1 MTKSRTGLVSK
12 RALDIAVSVVGLI
25 VTAPVQVVLAGV
37 IAKRLGRPVFFV
49 QPRPG
54 KDGNVFDLVKFRTML
69 PVDETRGLVSDEDR
83 MTMFGA
89 FLRSTSLDELPTL
102 WNVLR
107 GDMSLV
113 GPRPLLVRY
122 LDRYSPR
129 QARRH
134 DVRPGITGLAQI
146 SGRNSLSWDDK
157 FELDVTYVDTRSFL
171 GDLRILV
178 GTVAKVARREGVTE
192 AGSVTV
198 TEFRG
203 SDPAAS

>member
-1 MTKSRTGLVSK
+1 MTASPSGLALK
-12 RALDIAVSVVGLI
+12 RALDITVSAIGLI
-25 VTAPVQVVLAGV
+25 VTAPIQVVLAGV

-54 KDGNVFDLVKFRTML
+54 KDGNVFPLVKFRTML

-83 MTMFGA
+83 MTSFGA
-89 FLRSTSLDELPTL
+89 FLRSTSLDEVPTL

-146 SGRNSLSWDDK
+146 NGRNSLSWDDK
-157 FELDVTYVDTRSFL
+157 LELDVTYVDTRSFL

-178 GTVAKVARREGVTE
+178 GTVAKVVRRDGVTE
-192 AGSVTV
+192 EGSVTV